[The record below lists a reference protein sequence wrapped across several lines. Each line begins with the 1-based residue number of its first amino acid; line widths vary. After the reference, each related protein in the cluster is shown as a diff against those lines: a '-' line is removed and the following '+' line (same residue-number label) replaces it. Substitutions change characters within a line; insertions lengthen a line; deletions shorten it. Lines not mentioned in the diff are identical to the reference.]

1 MKKNFVIILSTLLLG
16 TTLLWADKFWEKKGF
31 AEWTRK
37 EVIRMMYKS
46 PWAHRVEFRLQNPM
60 SFEGDGN
67 SDRERLL
74 PDPDKKR
81 DNPRSNE
88 IGYLPYERKDP
99 NEANDGTT
107 TTSPP
112 SRYSPQSRASPHE
125 ASRVDPGDDA
135 FFLPLTV
142 RWYALPIRHAIDRRA
157 ALRPEAKQV
166 WNSVQAGEFYL
177 IGVSGLPAHMFP
189 RDPDRLKLVSE
200 HLKSESFLKIKG
212 REPIPADAVI
222 FPGKRSEVVDIRAG
236 GWRAA
241 VEIYVVFSRGQ
252 KGSQVITLADKK
264 VDFVTRIGPAEGEA
278 EVQTEGHGVQRET
291 GTLT

>member
-1 MKKNFVIILSTLLLG
+1 
-16 TTLLWADKFWEKKGF
+16 
-31 AEWTRK
+31 
-37 EVIRMMYKS
+37 
-46 PWAHRVEFRLQNPM
+46 
-60 SFEGDGN
+60 
-67 SDRERLL
+67 
-74 PDPDKKR
+74 
-81 DNPRSNE
+81 
-88 IGYLPYERKDP
+88 
-99 NEANDGTT
+99 
-107 TTSPP
+107 
-112 SRYSPQSRASPHE
+112 
-125 ASRVDPGDDA
+125 
-135 FFLPLTV
+135 
-142 RWYALPIRHAIDRRA
+142 
-157 ALRPEAKQV
+157 
-166 WNSVQAGEFYL
+166 
-177 IGVSGLPAHMFP
+177 MFP

>member
-125 ASRVDPGDDA
+125 ASRVDPG
-135 FFLPLTV
+135 
-142 RWYALPIRHAIDRRA
+142 
-157 ALRPEAKQV
+157 
-166 WNSVQAGEFYL
+166 
-177 IGVSGLPAHMFP
+177 
-189 RDPDRLKLVSE
+189 
-200 HLKSESFLKIKG
+200 
-212 REPIPADAVI
+212 
-222 FPGKRSEVVDIRAG
+222 
-236 GWRAA
+236 
-241 VEIYVVFSRGQ
+241 
-252 KGSQVITLADKK
+252 
-264 VDFVTRIGPAEGEA
+264 
-278 EVQTEGHGVQRET
+278 
-291 GTLT
+291 